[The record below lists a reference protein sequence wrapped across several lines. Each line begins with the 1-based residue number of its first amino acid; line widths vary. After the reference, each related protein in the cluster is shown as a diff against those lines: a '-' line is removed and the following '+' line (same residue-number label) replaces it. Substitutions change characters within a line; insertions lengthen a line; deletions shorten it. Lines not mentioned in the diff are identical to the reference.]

1 MHVFCHQT
9 DECFTKDLLSNLS
22 VPMSEKKLM
31 QGEDFEILMQVG
43 KAKHKAK
50 KKDLEIKY
58 TFSNFTWL
66 FLITSNLSH

>member
-31 QGEDFEILMQVG
+31 QGEYFETLMQVIQI
-43 KAKHKAK
+43 K
-50 KKDLEIKY
+50 KIDFWMKSYLD
-58 TFSNFTWL
+58 F
-66 FLITSNLSH
+66 

>member
-31 QGEDFEILMQVG
+31 QGEDFENLMQVG

-50 KKDLEIKY
+50 KKKIWK
-58 TFSNFTWL
+58 
-66 FLITSNLSH
+66 